1 MILGREIIY
10 GQSGFKPQESF
21 SLTWTPAAPAG
32 AAPAPPYPGGAC
44 CPGAASPP
52 LPPCEAGSG
61 GGRWGEGW
69 SCSRS

>member
-1 MILGREIIY
+1 M
-10 GQSGFKPQESF
+10 SQESF

-69 SCSRS
+69 SCSRSWTGPETLVKRKIV